1 MNIVAK
7 TASFLRE
14 SKLEISK
21 VNWPSREQTIKHTI
35 AVVLFSVG
43 VALILGAFDFG
54 FTKALQQFLL
64 K

>member
-35 AVVLFSVG
+35 AVVLFSIG